1 MIGGR
6 DELVLVVE
14 SEETIAGL
22 VPRVRADSAFNAAVP
37 SRKREDKIHVW

>member
-6 DELVLVVE
+6 DQLVLVVE

-37 SRKREDKIHVW
+37 SRKREEKNHGW